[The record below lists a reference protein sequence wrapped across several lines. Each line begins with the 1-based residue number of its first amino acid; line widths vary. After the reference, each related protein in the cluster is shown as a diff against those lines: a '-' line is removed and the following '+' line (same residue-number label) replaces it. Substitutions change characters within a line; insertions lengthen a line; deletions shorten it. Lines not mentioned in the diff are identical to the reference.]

1 MAQSQS
7 LTQRLKE
14 RNRQTLAKLPP
25 NSGSAADKPLE
36 LRLAQSK
43 ARLRHAASDL
53 EGRLRVVTW
62 AATAGLAFLRW
73 RSKGSKPK
81 PKRRMRL

>member
-14 RNRQTLAKLPP
+14 RNRQTFAKLPP
-25 NSGSAADKPLE
+25 VPSNPADKPLE
-36 LRLAQSK
+36 LRLSQSK
-43 ARLRHAASDL
+43 ARLRHAASEL

-62 AATAGLAFLRW
+62 AATAGLALLRW
-73 RSKGSKPK
+73 RSKRAT
-81 PKRRMRL
+81 KRK

>member
-14 RNRQTLAKLPP
+14 RNRQTLARLPP
-25 NSGSAADKPLE
+25 HSGSTADKPLE
-36 LRLAQSK
+36 LRIQQSK

-62 AATAGLAFLRW
+62 AATAGLALLRW

>member
-25 NSGSAADKPLE
+25 NSGNAADKPLE

-43 ARLRHAASDL
+43 TRLRNAASDL

-62 AATAGLAFLRW
+62 VATAGLALLRW
-73 RSKGSKPK
+73 RSRSAKPK
-81 PKRRMRL
+81 QRSKR

>member
-25 NSGSAADKPLE
+25 DSGSLADKPLE

-62 AATAGLAFLRW
+62 AATAGLALLRW
-73 RSKGSKPK
+73 RSKNAKS
-81 PKRRMRL
+81 KRRSRL

>member
-7 LTQRLKE
+7 LTQRLKN

-25 NSGSAADKPLE
+25 VSSSPADRPLE
-36 LRLAQSK
+36 LRLEQSK

-62 AATAGLAFLRW
+62 AATAGLALLRW
-73 RSKGSKPK
+73 RPKSAK
-81 PKRRMRL
+81 PKRRSRI

>member
-14 RNRQTLAKLPP
+14 RNRRTLAKLPP
-25 NSGSAADKPLE
+25 APSNPDNQALE
-36 LRLAQSK
+36 LRVENSK
-43 ARLRHAASDL
+43 ARLRQAASDL

-73 RSKGSKPK
+73 RSKGNKPK

>member
-25 NSGSAADKPLE
+25 NSGNAADKPLE

-43 ARLRHAASDL
+43 ARLRNAASDL

-62 AATAGLAFLRW
+62 AATAGLALLRW
-73 RSKGSKPK
+73 RSKSAKPK
-81 PKRRMRL
+81 QRSKR

>member
-7 LTQRLKE
+7 LTQRLKD
-14 RNRQTLAKLPP
+14 RNRKTLAKLPP
-25 NSGSAADKPLE
+25 APSNPADRPLE
-36 LRLAQSK
+36 LRLEQSK

-81 PKRRMRL
+81 PKRRFRL

>member
-25 NSGSAADKPLE
+25 APSNAADQPLE

-43 ARLRHAASDL
+43 ARLRNAASDL

-62 AATAGLAFLRW
+62 AATAGLALLRW
-73 RSKGSKPK
+73 RSKSAKPK
-81 PKRRMRL
+81 QRSGL

>member
-7 LTQRLKE
+7 LTQRLKD
-14 RNRQTLAKLPP
+14 RSRQTLAKLPP
-25 NSGSAADKPLE
+25 TPSNPADRPLE
-36 LRLAQSK
+36 LRLEQSK

-81 PKRRMRL
+81 PKRRFRL

>member
-25 NSGSAADKPLE
+25 NSGNAADKPLE

-43 ARLRHAASDL
+43 ARLRNAASDL

-62 AATAGLAFLRW
+62 AATAGLALLRW
-73 RSKGSKPK
+73 RSRSAKPK
-81 PKRRMRL
+81 QRSKR

>member
-25 NSGSAADKPLE
+25 VSSSPADKPLE

-62 AATAGLAFLRW
+62 AATAGLALLRW
-73 RSKGSKPK
+73 RSTRAKAN
-81 PKRRMRL
+81 KRR

>member
-14 RNRQTLAKLPP
+14 RNRQTLAKLPLTSSSP
-25 NSGSAADKPLE
+25 ADKPLE
-36 LRLAQSK
+36 LRVAQSK

-62 AATAGLAFLRW
+62 AATAGLALLRW
-73 RSKGSKPK
+73 RSKSAK
-81 PKRRMRL
+81 PKRRSRL

>member
-14 RNRQTLAKLPP
+14 RNRQTLAKLP
-25 NSGSAADKPLE
+25 SASSSPADKPLE
-36 LRLAQSK
+36 LRLSQSK
-43 ARLRHAASDL
+43 ARLRQAASDI

-62 AATAGLAFLRW
+62 AATAGLALLRW
-73 RSKGSKPK
+73 RSKNAK
-81 PKRRMRL
+81 PKRRSRL

>member
-25 NSGSAADKPLE
+25 DSGSLADTPLE

-62 AATAGLAFLRW
+62 AATAGLALLRW
-73 RSKGSKPK
+73 RSKNAKS
-81 PKRRMRL
+81 KRRSRL